1 MRGFHS
7 RARSGAIRLSS
18 NEWKKARH
26 FGETLSIKK
35 RKRSGL
41 FRLYV
46 VPEARSDEPINE

>member
-1 MRGFHS
+1 VRVS
-7 RARSGAIRLSS
+7 V

-26 FGETLSIKK
+26 FGEILSIKK